1 MTIRVA
7 VASRYLN
14 RKSGKTAKSVFKSL
28 TEAIT
33 NSDDSYRRLIQ
44 KGLLQENNI
53 YPIQILYEKKTKCFK
68 IIDQAEGLTNSDME
82 EKFSEYGKDTS
93 GSSEG
98 LGVRGLFGQGI
109 SDVLFFHKNGV
120 IRSIVDKTL
129 YVCKFIKN
137 NKGEWLIDPKQTN
150 TRVDKVLRQSLG
162 ITPGNGTVVSFE
174 LSEKSRK
181 PHKFVEELENYYMLR
196 FILSDPHRQ
205 VSYIEANGNKPPN
218 ERMLHYDWPDGEVL
232 VQRDEELTFQKF
244 SPVTVKIE
252 IRRAPEP
259 LANQQNGLLV
269 FDDKKAVYALSMFGF
284 QNSPGIERIFGTV
297 QLTGIRSIITEMMN
311 QKDPEE
317 ILNDDRSGFNTEHE
331 FYCSLET
338 LLKPI
343 IEPFIRNEPKV
354 VDEQDHL
361 SPEQR
366 ENQKKALKALDDL
379 YEQLVDVTL
388 ITKPQSTQKAP
399 EAGLEFDRS
408 QIKTTVN
415 KYYGLGLN
423 INTDLVPLNST
434 IELRSSNSNVIVQPE
449 LFTVE
454 KEMMT
459 QITALARKHI
469 TIKGLK
475 VGETAIIDAT
485 AGNIKSTVQI
495 EVLEEE
501 QLTTD
506 SMAFASD
513 EISARMNHSS
523 KAVLVI
529 NTDKIPI
536 GSLVKLYSNSKELN
550 LTLDQIP
557 LIAEQIDHD
566 EIAIVKVPFA
576 TGGISNGT
584 ITAVWQQY
592 QASVLV
598 HVVDSTVDTP
608 KAPTAVFKDW
618 QFDSL
623 GNFQCSYMPDTGLLK
638 VNRDHPLNRIY
649 FSENPTK
656 ESVSNS
662 PLASVY
668 LAELLLGVALD
679 FMITKKWRKDLDSGF
694 DPLAKN
700 DPHGYITSYLRAKK
714 LEIGTLFHS
723 IFVDQK
729 LIQRYRV
736 LESTLRESNKS

>member
-1 MTIRVA
+1 
-7 VASRYLN
+7 
-14 RKSGKTAKSVFKSL
+14 
-28 TEAIT
+28 
-33 NSDDSYRRLIQ
+33 
-44 KGLLQENNI
+44 
-53 YPIQILYEKKTKCFK
+53 
-68 IIDQAEGLTNSDME
+68 
-82 EKFSEYGKDTS
+82 
-93 GSSEG
+93 
-98 LGVRGLFGQGI
+98 
-109 SDVLFFHKNGV
+109 
-120 IRSIVDKTL
+120 
-129 YVCKFIKN
+129 
-137 NKGEWLIDPKQTN
+137 
-150 TRVDKVLRQSLG
+150 
-162 ITPGNGTVVSFE
+162 
-174 LSEKSRK
+174 
-181 PHKFVEELENYYMLR
+181 
-196 FILSDPHRQ
+196 
-205 VSYIEANGNKPPN
+205 
-218 ERMLHYDWPDGEVL
+218 
-232 VQRDEELTFQKF
+232 
-244 SPVTVKIE
+244 
-252 IRRAPEP
+252 
-259 LANQQNGLLV
+259 
-269 FDDKKAVYALSMFGF
+269 
-284 QNSPGIERIFGTV
+284 
-297 QLTGIRSIITEMMN
+297 
-311 QKDPEE
+311 
-317 ILNDDRSGFNTEHE
+317 
-331 FYCSLET
+331 
-338 LLKPI
+338 
-343 IEPFIRNEPKV
+343 
-354 VDEQDHL
+354 
-361 SPEQR
+361 
-366 ENQKKALKALDDL
+366 
-379 YEQLVDVTL
+379 
-388 ITKPQSTQKAP
+388 
-399 EAGLEFDRS
+399 
-408 QIKTTVN
+408 
-415 KYYGLGLN
+415 
-423 INTDLVPLNST
+423 
-434 IELRSSNSNVIVQPE
+434 
-449 LFTVE
+449 
-454 KEMMT
+454 MMT